1 MAAPLAI
8 LAGFGKA
15 AANFVSKMWE
25 AITPKKHVEAVN
37 DLLNEQTKI
46 FDNMR
51 KLITEDENIS
61 IEKKLEFM
69 KALSMD
75 LEERQKAACKMV
87 NESTHE
93 STKRVLEIMGGL
105 FSGGATIIPQ
115 LFAMY
120 KKATPTLTNEE
131 IETIESKFTE
141 EENTAH

>member
-120 KKATPTLTNEE
+120 KKATPSLTNEE